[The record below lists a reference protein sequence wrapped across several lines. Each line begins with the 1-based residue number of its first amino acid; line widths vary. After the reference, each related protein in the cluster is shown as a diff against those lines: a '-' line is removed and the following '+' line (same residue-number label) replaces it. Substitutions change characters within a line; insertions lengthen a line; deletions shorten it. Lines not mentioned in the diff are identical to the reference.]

1 MPVWGNKVA
10 NIKHTQGNIIIP
22 LLTELVAETFDILV
36 VFVLAVAFVVEA
48 ATLHK
53 PTTIMQ
59 TKMEL
64 FSEDVLILF
73 SQVFILYQ
81 CK

>member
-10 NIKHTQGNIIIP
+10 NIKHTQGNITIP
-22 LLTELVAETFDILV
+22 LLTELVAETFDIL